1 MAAQLAEGQEAE
13 RATRATELAAAA
25 EVAHDQLPTA
35 LVGLAALV
43 PPAGGDSGATV
54 PATDVEAW
62 TAALD
67 ASADA
72 LGGTAEGDED
82 QTVTRGA
89 LLGAVGLLRSAVEG
103 TAGLPA
109 EAGPARQE
117 QLARVARDRDA
128 GVALWQAGATRLDG
142 LVLDAGGEH
151 THLFLAPD
159 GDPRSV
165 PREFQEPDED

>member
-1 MAAQLAEGQEAE
+1 HQDGHQF
-13 RATRATELAAAA
+13 
-25 EVAHDQLPTA
+25 Q
-35 LVGLAALV
+35 VGFNCA
-43 PPAGGDSGATV
+43 PP
-54 PATDVEAW
+54 E
-62 TAALD
+62 
-67 ASADA
+67 
-72 LGGTAEGDED
+72 
-82 QTVTRGA
+82 